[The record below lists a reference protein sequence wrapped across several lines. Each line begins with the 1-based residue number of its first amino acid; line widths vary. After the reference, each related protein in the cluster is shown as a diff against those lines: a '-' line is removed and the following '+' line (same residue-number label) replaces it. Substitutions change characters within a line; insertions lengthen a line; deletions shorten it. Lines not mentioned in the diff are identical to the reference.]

1 MIRNLTMGITQRTLP
16 TLADIQRRRAELLGS
31 QPQSAT
37 AQQTAPHSL
46 ELWHD
51 HYPTL
56 SQARPG
62 LHGASTSRAE
72 AQILRLSALYAALDC
87 SSTIAAPPPGC
98 PRRMGLLRCERFPPL
113 RHLHRRSHRRPYP
126 RSHQCIHRRT
136 VQKANERS
144 LPRPRQQQPH
154 RSRTRTTP
162 VVGSHLPKQPAQRRP
177 PLYPL
182 VCDSRSEILRRCRNR
197 RCIGSAGNNQ

>member
-126 RSHQCIHRRT
+126 RGSRRLRRRSSQKADRCPLSRPSQQRPHRRR
-136 VQKANERS
+136 A
-144 LPRPRQQQPH
+144 
-154 RSRTRTTP
+154 RTTCIP
-162 VVGSHLPKQPAQRRP
+162 GRNQPAHRVREGA
-177 PLYPL
+177 PLHPL
-182 VCDSRSEILRRCRNR
+182 VGHRREKSLAR
-197 RCIGSAGNNQ
+197 GA